1 MYLIKPFYKYFF
13 LLHILLYFTPQLG
26 SNKIEF
32 SINIVIMQD
41 NERKFSEIIGRVI
54 KNLRQNNPKKY
65 VIFCDENC
73 IADSTLNNIE
83 SGLRSPKL
91 YTIARIVKA
100 LGLSFK
106 EFGEI
111 LDKELSDEIFKASD

>member
-26 SNKIEF
+26 SNRINF

-83 SGLRSPKL
+83 SGSRSPKL
-91 YTIARIVKA
+91 YTIARIIKA

-111 LDKELSDEIFKASD
+111 LDKELTDEIFKASD